1 MNKRTYNLTGGWAVI
16 LLAVAGVWLSTPRN
30 KMDSGTVAKAALP
43 GKNERNDTLSRE
55 GAADPVRKIHLTHVD
70 VVGMK
75 PAQWAERFQVMRPNV
90 PAEITDEIVVLAGE
104 LQGELEG
111 GLDPQGEDARAYTE
125 TMLTL
130 LSEGALDIPQ

>member
-1 MNKRTYNLTGGWAVI
+1 MNKRTYILTGGWAVI
-16 LLAVAGVWLSTPRN
+16 LLAVAGVWLSTLRN
-30 KMDSGTVAKAALP
+30 KMDSGPGAKAALP
-43 GKNERNDTLSRE
+43 GKNERTDTLSRE
-55 GAADPVRKIHLTHVD
+55 GVADPVRKIQLTHED

-75 PAQWAERFQVMRPNV
+75 PVQWAERFQGMRRNV

-104 LQGELEG
+104 LQDELEG

-130 LSEGALDIPQ
+130 LSEGALDMPQ